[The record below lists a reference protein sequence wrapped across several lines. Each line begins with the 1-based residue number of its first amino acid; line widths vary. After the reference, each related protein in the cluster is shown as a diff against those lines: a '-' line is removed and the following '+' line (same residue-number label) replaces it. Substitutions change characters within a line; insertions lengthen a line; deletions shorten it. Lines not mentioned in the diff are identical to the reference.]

1 MPFGL
6 ISIPCGYDAM
16 APSLNQLRYFCELAN
31 TGNFGRAADR
41 LHMSQPPLSRQIA
54 SLEQDLG
61 TALFVRSPK
70 GVALTAAGRQF
81 LSDATEILRL
91 VAQAKRN
98 AAATGRGEA
107 GQLTMGFT
115 MCAAYSVV
123 PDLTRRYQR
132 AFPDVD
138 LRVRELMPN
147 ALESDLKNGVIDI
160 AISFPGNE
168 GSLFEVRP
176 LFREPLNLVLPER
189 HPLAKSRKIKV
200 KDLARE
206 RFLIVP
212 RDQVPSLHDSIVQ
225 CCRAAGFDPVIG
237 LEVYLQQTIVNF
249 VAEGLGIAFVPASM
263 QRSQIKGAVFKNV
276 DNPPMIDQLLYWSPV
291 NTNPCLAGFLALSKR

>member
-1 MPFGL
+1 
-6 ISIPCGYDAM
+6 M
-16 APSLNQLRYFCELAN
+16 APSFNQLRYFCELAE

-54 SLEQDLG
+54 ALERELG
-61 TALFVRSPK
+61 TALFLRSPK
-70 GVALTAAGRQF
+70 GVALTAAGHQF
-81 LSDATEILRL
+81 LSDATEILRR
-91 VAQAKRN
+91 VAQARRN

-107 GQLTMGFT
+107 GRLTMGFT

-132 AFPDVD
+132 AFPKVE

-147 ALESDLKNGVIDI
+147 ALESGLKDGAIDI

-168 GSLFEVRP
+168 ASRFEARP
-176 LFREPLNLVLPER
+176 LYREPLNLVLPQG

-200 KDLARE
+200 EDLSPE

-212 RDQVPSLHDSIVQ
+212 RDQVPSLHESILQ
-225 CCRAAGFDPVIG
+225 RCRIAGFDPVIG

-263 QRSQIKGAVFKNV
+263 QRSQIKGAVFRTV
-276 DNPPMIDQLLYWSPV
+276 ADPPVIDQL
-291 NTNPCLAGFLALSKR
+291 